1 MPLVLKIIFSVF
13 GYLAAGGL
21 SIFLLPLYDNLWHIA
36 TFKFEPFSYDYDLVK
51 DMFVF
56 EDDDE
61 VAFTTMYFAFWPIG
75 HAVFLVI
82 VPLVFFFNA
91 MKTLFLLPTNIK
103 EKNEKELEA
112 RKEYVREVERKYQNI
127 MAKERANDFKDYR
140 W

>member
-1 MPLVLKIIFSVF
+1 MPLALKIILGFF
-13 GYLAAGGL
+13 GYLLTGRL
-21 SIFLLPLYDNLWHIA
+21 LTFLVPIWINLWEMA
-36 TFKFEPFSYDYDLVK
+36 NLEFSSWEYDIDVVSSLF
-51 DMFVF
+51 DWG
-56 EDDDE
+56 DDE
-61 VAFTTMYFAFWPIG
+61 GFLVCFTYYLFWPIIFVT
-75 HAVFLVI
+75 AIVI
-82 VPLVFFFNA
+82 WPIVFFFNA